1 MSADTVPSVAT
12 GSAVESAG
20 SFLDDVAEVARLLG
34 AFTVGMAGRPL
45 VGRAAGASS
54 DSAEKNTST
63 GRCAGREARFDEV
76 GPAFVADVA
85 FLPVA
90 AVDFPACVV
99 RPAVF
104 RCEADG
110 AGSLDSPG
118 VSVVAVLRVDVV
130 VASAAAA
137 AFGPLFTGTA
147 ESLGEEASA
156 FSSGASTVLW
166 IRAPRPRPRPPRR
179 LVFNGSSCSEWV
191 WDQCR

>member
-76 GPAFVADVA
+76 VPAFVADAA
-85 FLPVA
+85 FRPVVD
-90 AVDFPACVV
+90 VDFV
-99 RPAVF
+99 
-104 RCEADG
+104 
-110 AGSLDSPG
+110 
-118 VSVVAVLRVDVV
+118 
-130 VASAAAA
+130 
-137 AFGPLFTGTA
+137 T
-147 ESLGEEASA
+147 
-156 FSSGASTVLW
+156 
-166 IRAPRPRPRPPRR
+166 
-179 LVFNGSSCSEWV
+179 
-191 WDQCR
+191 